1 MSPLLKRQ
9 TLDIAAFAVA
19 ASLAV
24 VSMARAETVSVAIG
38 HAARVGVAGP
48 ATAIVVGSPN
58 VADVTVVDS
67 RTLFITGRSYG
78 STNIIALDRY
88 GQTVYA
94 GDVVVT
100 PGASTV
106 KVYRGGARTE
116 MACAP
121 ICSPA
126 ATASAPSAGAGDSPN
141 TPAGMAS
148 QMGGANI
155 AAGVAKGLTQSA
167 PAMAPGAG
175 MGVAAPV
182 VMPSPS

>member
-1 MSPLLKRQ
+1 MSPMLKRQ
-9 TLDIAAFAVA
+9 TLDIAAFTVA

-24 VSMARAETVSVAIG
+24 VSMARAETVSVSIG

-48 ATAIVVGSPN
+48 ATAIVVGSPSI
-58 VADVTVVDS
+58 ADVTVVDS

-78 STNIIALDRY
+78 STNVIALDRY
-88 GQTVYA
+88 GRTVYA

-121 ICSPA
+121 TCSP
-126 ATASAPSAGAGDSPN
+126 TTPPEGGGGGGEAPG
-141 TPAGMAS
+141 TPAAMAS
-148 QMGGANI
+148 NVGGANI
-155 AAGVAKGLTQSA
+155 AAGVANGLRQSA
-167 PAMAPGAG
+167 PAMGPGAG
-175 MGVAAPV
+175 MGAAAAIAT
-182 VMPSPS
+182 PSPS